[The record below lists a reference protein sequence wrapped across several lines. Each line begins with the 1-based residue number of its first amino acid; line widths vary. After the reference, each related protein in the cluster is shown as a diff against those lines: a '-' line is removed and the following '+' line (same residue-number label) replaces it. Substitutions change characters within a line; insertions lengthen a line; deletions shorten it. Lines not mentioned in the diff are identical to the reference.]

1 MKLKYSLETKVKIC
15 LYNNYILFLLDAED
29 LLSVENGVPAT
40 DYQKLASK
48 VIRKAIKMH
57 QWFFP
62 LEKSSSDLTSSKD
75 KVFVKLDSCQCMT
88 KNTTIL

>member
-1 MKLKYSLETKVKIC
+1 MKLKYSLETKVKVC

-57 QWFFP
+57 Q
-62 LEKSSSDLTSSKD
+62 
-75 KVFVKLDSCQCMT
+75 
-88 KNTTIL
+88 